1 MTSSLS
7 NNTPSKN
14 ENYLTSI
21 IIIGVLFFIFGFVT
35 WLNGTLIPYLKIAC
49 ELNNFQAYFVA
60 TAFYISYF
68 VMALPSSWV
77 LKKTG
82 FKRGMSLGLVVM
94 AIGSL
99 VFIPAA
105 MTRMYG
111 LFLTGLF
118 IQGTGL
124 SILQTASNPY
134 ITIIGPMESAA
145 KRIGI
150 MGICNKVAGVLSPL
164 ILGAV
169 VLKNADQIVE
179 GLKTVSNL
187 EKMTILNDLASR
199 VIFPY
204 VIIAS
209 VLVILAILLLY
220 TKLPEIEM
228 ESETNVQ
235 STDISD
241 KKSIFDFPHL
251 WLGAIALF
259 VYVGVEVI
267 AGDTIINYGKY
278 MQYSFDE
285 AKTFTSYTLAA
296 MVIGYILG
304 IIAIPKYIKQQ
315 KALQISAIIG
325 ISLSLVAIFSSGFIS
340 VASIALLG
348 IANAM
353 MWPAIWPLAI
363 TGLGKFTKTGSALL
377 IMGIAGGA
385 ILPLAYGKLADI
397 LSPQLAYWVAVP
409 CYLFIFYYAFHG
421 HKIRK

>member
-1 MTSSLS
+1 
-7 NNTPSKN
+7 
-14 ENYLTSI
+14 
-21 IIIGVLFFIFGFVT
+21 
-35 WLNGTLIPYLKIAC
+35 
-49 ELNNFQAYFVA
+49 
-60 TAFYISYF
+60 
-68 VMALPSSWV
+68 
-77 LKKTG
+77 
-82 FKRGMSLGLVVM
+82 
-94 AIGSL
+94 
-99 VFIPAA
+99 
-105 MTRMYG
+105 
-111 LFLTGLF
+111 
-118 IQGTGL
+118 
-124 SILQTASNPY
+124 
-134 ITIIGPMESAA
+134 
-145 KRIGI
+145 